1 MGPSKKLSP
10 ASEREAEHIEQCTT
24 AKDHLDSVHQ
34 TLARFWLRLAEAPDE
49 HWRLLFEVA
58 AAEIAANI
66 VEHASPPIMTFR
78 VRTSGGRVV
87 AEFHDSGQGWSGRT
101 APEHSLYDLAERG
114 RGLALARVAV
124 DEVAYER
131 LGSINRWR
139 LVKRL

>member
-10 ASEREAEHIEQCTT
+10 VSEGEAEHVEQCTT
-24 AKDHLDSVHQ
+24 ATDHLDWVHQ
-34 TLARFWLRLAEAPDE
+34 TLARFWLGLTEAPDE
-49 HWRLLFEVA
+49 NWRLLFEVA

-66 VEHASPPIMTFR
+66 VEHACPPIMTFR
-78 VRTSGGRVV
+78 VRAYGGRVV
-87 AEFHDSGQGWSGRT
+87 AEFHDSGQGWTGRT
-101 APEHSLYDLAERG
+101 EPQQSLGDLAERG